1 MSTYSFQ
8 VNVSSEQFQTRN
20 QIVENQSRHVS
31 SPAPVGGPTLA
42 SGPSNMPQPI
52 IIQYDGKHSRQP
64 YGSGETDEGFT
75 LEFVSFSE
83 FEAWRLAEEE
93 SKYA

>member
-8 VNVSSEQFQTRN
+8 VNVNSEQFQLRS
-20 QIVENQSRHVS
+20 QSVENPSRHVS
-31 SPAPVGGPTLA
+31 SPAPAGPTLA
-42 SGPSNMPQPI
+42 PGPSNMPQPI

-75 LEFVSFSE
+75 LEFTSFSE
-83 FEAWRLAEEE
+83 FDAWKLAEEE
-93 SKYA
+93 SKYV